1 MDNLNKRWEE
11 FLSDIQPQ
19 VPAISY
25 DMWLKKLE
33 PINIIDGVFYI
44 KANNQNDILNS
55 LDKAEKPCIIN
66 V

>member
-33 PINIIDGVFYI
+33 PINIIDRVFYI
-44 KANNQNDILNS
+44 RANNMIKNVCNDKFS
-55 LDKAEKPCIIN
+55 SYS
-66 V
+66 